1 MDSLKM
7 LLGIANNE
15 QDKLLQFLLDEVRD
29 MICGYCRIESVPTK
43 LEGLVPVI
51 AADLYR
57 RKGYGEAEAPQEIS
71 TITEDK
77 RSVSFHKQETET
89 DFLKNY
95 YVDEKN
101 LLQGL
106 DREEFEAEWFKS
118 PTWEVAVSGS

>member
-1 MDSLKM
+1 MDKLKM

-43 LEGLVPVI
+43 LESLVPVI

-57 RKGYGEAEAPQEIS
+57 RKSYGEAEAPQEIS

-95 YVDEKN
+95 YGRLKPFINRRGRVPS
-101 LLQGL
+101 
-106 DREEFEAEWFKS
+106 EFI
-118 PTWEVAVSGS
+118 

>member
-1 MDSLKM
+1 MDKLKM

-29 MICGYCRIESVPTK
+29 MICGYCRIDEIPTK
-43 LEGLVPVI
+43 LESLVPVI

-95 YVDEKN
+95 YGRLKPFINRRGRVPS
-101 LLQGL
+101 
-106 DREEFEAEWFKS
+106 EFI
-118 PTWEVAVSGS
+118 

>member
-1 MDSLKM
+1 MDKLKM

-29 MICGYCRIESVPTK
+29 MICGYCRIDEIPTK
-43 LEGLVPVI
+43 LESLVPVI